1 MGVQQEFLNGKM
13 TLKELEGKIE
23 ALRRQIVYGDELDRR
38 LFNNTN
44 NPTIVATKEK
54 AKDLKTASI
63 PLIVVGAL
71 AMAADVVTGF
81 SRYEW
86 GAEKIRF
93 DL

>member
-1 MGVQQEFLNGKM
+1 MNKLKK
-13 TLKELEGKIE
+13 TLRAFNK
-23 ALRRQIVYGDELDRR
+23 LRREIVYGDELDRR

-54 AKDLKTASI
+54 AKDLRTASI

-71 AMAADVVTGF
+71 AMAADAVTGF

-86 GAEKIRF
+86 GADKIRF